1 MFFNIND
8 IDMIYKELVRCKKW
22 NSPDELLRLITVITE
37 KTGNVGIRYAPYY
50 SFIVMYILDWVV

>member
-1 MFFNIND
+1 
-8 IDMIYKELVRCKKW
+8 MIYKELVRCKKW